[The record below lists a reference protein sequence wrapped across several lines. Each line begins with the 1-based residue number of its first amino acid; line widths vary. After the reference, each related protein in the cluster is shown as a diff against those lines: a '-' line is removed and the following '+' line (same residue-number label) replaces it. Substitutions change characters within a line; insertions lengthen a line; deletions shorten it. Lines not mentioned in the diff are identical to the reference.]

1 MLHNKLWVCNEVSD
15 KAAVALAKESGI
27 SVLMAKVFL
36 SRGIED
42 TEYIK
47 SFLNPSLDG
56 LNDPFLMK
64 DMDKA
69 VDRIIKAIDNKEKI
83 IIYGDYDVDG
93 ITSTSILVNFLCS
106 LKADVEFFIPDRVS
120 EGYGLSVDTIFKLLT
135 HKPSLIITV
144 DCGIT
149 SFDEVEYIN
158 KNNIDIIITD
168 HHECREELPD
178 AYAVINPLQ
187 RGCSYP
193 YKELAGV
200 GIAFKVINALCKKL
214 QLGNAHYA
222 YLDLAAI
229 GTVADVVPLT
239 GENRIIVKYGLPR
252 IKDSSNVGVMA
263 LVSSCGLKV
272 KPITSWAISFILA
285 PRINAAGRIGDA
297 RRAVKLFTTAD
308 LKEAE
313 DIVLTLND
321 ENKFRQD
328 TEAEIHREVL
338 EKIDKEVDL
347 CKEKVIV
354 VIGEEWHHGVIG
366 IVSSKITEK
375 FNRPCILLSHE
386 SGICKGSGRS
396 IEGFNLFKALNHLS
410 ELLENFGGHELAAGL
425 SIRYEN
431 FERFKKMINQYA
443 EAVFDQKDMI
453 PKIKVDVRINR
464 DDISINNI
472 KELDK
477 LAPFGAGNPCPVFS
491 YDKIRV
497 SDIKTVGESKHL
509 KIRLEDSSFSTEAI
523 GFNMGSLANS
533 LSTMDILDVAFSL
546 EINNWNNIEKIQM
559 NLKDLRH
566 NDEIIME
573 KQYYYSLDKC
583 VGFCCGG
590 YDLRDKEPVNLNS
603 LSKAEELIDLVK
615 ADCKVIILVNA
626 LESAK
631 KLKTIFKKHLSGIK
645 KYYSICFTCLEETEP
660 DTVYIVINPDTDGI
674 DFNCFDRVIFYG
686 SWIDPTY
693 LNLLAEKI
701 KDKNCLFLLD
711 NKGIKR
717 DEIIP
722 ERRDMVAV
730 YQYLKA
736 NAGLQLEINDLFVLA
751 REIAASYKINMNY
764 FKLKKC
770 IDILEELRLL
780 EKEALGQY
788 GLVIRFSNTVKEKT
802 CLEKSSLYRMFQ
814 LLKTELIE

>member
-1 MLHNKLWVCNEVSD
+1 MLHNKLWVCNEISD
-15 KAAVALAKESGI
+15 KAAAELSKESGI

-42 TEYIK
+42 VGYIK

-69 VDRIIKAIDNKEKI
+69 VDRIIKAISDKEKI

-106 LKADVEFFIPDRVS
+106 LEADVEFFIPDRIS
-120 EGYGLSVDTIFKLLT
+120 EGYGLSIDTVYKLLT
-135 HKPSLIITV
+135 QKPSLIITV
-144 DCGIT
+144 DCGVT
-149 SFDEVEYIN
+149 SFAEVEFVKN
-158 KNNIDIIITD
+158 NNIDIIITD
-168 HHECREELPD
+168 HHECRDELPD

-200 GIAFKVINALCKKL
+200 GIAFKVINALCKKMK
-214 QLGNAHYA
+214 LGNAHYA
-222 YLDLAAI
+222 YLDLTAI

-252 IKDSSNVGVMA
+252 IEESSNVGVTA
-263 LVSSCGLKV
+263 LVNNCGLKV
-272 KPITSWAISFILA
+272 KPITSWAVSFVLA

-297 RRAVKLFTTAD
+297 GRAVKLFTTAD

-313 DIVLTLND
+313 DIVLRLND
-321 ENKFRQD
+321 ENKYRQD
-328 TEAEIHREVL
+328 TEAEIYKEVL
-338 EKIDKEVDL
+338 EKIHTEVDL
-347 CKEKVIV
+347 GKEKVIV
-354 VIGEEWHHGVIG
+354 VLGEEWHHGVIG

-375 FNRPCILLSHE
+375 FHRPCILLSHE
-386 SGICKGSGRS
+386 NGICKGSGRS
-396 IEGFNLFKALNHLS
+396 IEGFNLFKALSHCS
-410 ELLENFGGHELAAGL
+410 ELMENFGGHELAAGL
-425 SIRYEN
+425 SIRCEN
-431 FERFKKMINQYA
+431 FERFKEAVNRYA
-443 EAVFDQKDMI
+443 EAVLDLKDMV
-453 PKIKVDVRINR
+453 PKVKVDVKINR
-464 DDISINNI
+464 DDISVYNI

-477 LAPFGAGNPCPVFS
+477 LAPFGAGNPSPVFS
-491 YDKIRV
+491 YDKMRI
-497 SDIKTVGESKHL
+497 SDIKTVGDSKHL
-509 KIRLEDSSFSTEAI
+509 KLRLEDSSFTTEAI
-523 GFNMGSLANS
+523 GFNMGSLVNS
-533 LSTMDILDVAFSL
+533 FCTTDILDVAFSL
-546 EINNWNNIEKIQM
+546 EINKWNNTEKIQM

-583 VGFCCGG
+583 VGFCYTGCEPGE
-590 YDLRDKEPVNLNS
+590 KESANLNS
-603 LSKAEELIDLVK
+603 LSKTEELIDLIK
-615 ADCKVIILVNA
+615 EDYKVIILVNA
-626 LESAK
+626 LESTK
-631 KLKTIFKKHLSGIK
+631 KLKAILKKQLSVMK
-645 KYYSICFTCLEETEP
+645 KYYSICYTCIDEIKP

-674 DFNCFDRVIFYG
+674 DFDCFDRVVFYG
-686 SWIDPTY
+686 TWIDPAY
-693 LNLLAEKI
+693 LNLLTEKI
-701 KDKNCLFLLD
+701 KNKSCLMLLD
-711 NKGIKR
+711 NRGIKP

-736 NAGLQLEINDLFVLA
+736 KTGAELEVNDVFILA

-780 EKEALGQY
+780 EKEVLGEY
-788 GLVIRFSNTVKEKT
+788 GMVIRFSNTVKEKT
-802 CLEKSSLYRMFQ
+802 SLEKSSLYRMFQ
-814 LLKTELIE
+814 LLKTELKE